1 MERPRIGR
9 AMGETEAAAQT
20 SAMAA
25 ITSLSRVLRLIL
37 KMRRGPTR
45 LFHSQQPADDRRRA
59 GFGLRVHPEH
69 DLRRLERGGVE
80 AAGDQRDVL
89 AGEIEEPCP

>member
-1 MERPRIGR
+1 MERPRTGR

-37 KMRRGPTR
+37 KMAGPTR
-45 LFHSQQPADDRRRA
+45 LFHSQQPADDRRGAR
-59 GFGLRVHPEH
+59 FGLRIYPEY
-69 DLRRLERGGVE
+69 DLRRL
-80 AAGDQRDVL
+80 
-89 AGEIEEPCP
+89 

>member
-25 ITSLSRVLRLIL
+25 ITSLSRVVRLIL
-37 KMRRGPTR
+37 KMAFSGWLARHAYSIRSNRPTIGVAPGWACGSTR
-45 LFHSQQPADDRRRA
+45 NTIF
-59 GFGLRVHPEH
+59 E
-69 DLRRLERGGVE
+69 DLNVAL
-80 AAGDQRDVL
+80 
-89 AGEIEEPCP
+89 

>member
-37 KMRRGPTR
+37 KMTGPTR
-45 LFHSQQPADDRRRA
+45 LFHSEQPADDRRRA
-59 GFGLRVHPEH
+59 GFGLRIHPEH
-69 DLRRLERGGVE
+69 DLR
-80 AAGDQRDVL
+80 
-89 AGEIEEPCP
+89 